1 MDCQAKLEKYFR
13 ENGVHYQTL
22 SHPPA
27 YTAQEIAAAQHVPG
41 KQVAKVVMVTANS
54 RPVML
59 VLPASHHIDF
69 RKLGEALG
77 MKNVRLAHESE
88 FESLFPDCDL
98 GAMPPF
104 GNLYGVRVCA
114 DETLA
119 EDAEIVFQAGA
130 HDTTMKIAY
139 SDFVRLANPIVADF
153 AAPMHVEWSLPAH

>member
-77 MKNVRLAHESE
+77 MKKVRLAHERE

-119 EDAEIVFQAGA
+119 EDTEIVFQAGA

-153 AAPMHVEWSLPAH
+153 GAPMHVEWSLYAH

>member
-139 SDFVRLANPIVADF
+139 SDFVRLANPIVAEF
-153 AAPMHVEWSLPAH
+153 AEPMHVEWSLPAH